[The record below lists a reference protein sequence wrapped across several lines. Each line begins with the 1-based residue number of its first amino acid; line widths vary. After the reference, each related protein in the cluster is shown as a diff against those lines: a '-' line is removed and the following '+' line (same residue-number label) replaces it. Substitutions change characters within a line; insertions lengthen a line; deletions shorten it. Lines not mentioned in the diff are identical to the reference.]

1 MRHGDI
7 GCSPD
12 TVGVAVFQYK
22 CGAAECCRSPLAAH
36 PRCCAPCAT
45 RFVALRACTGAA
57 AGPAPNSVAH
67 AQSCCLVAP
76 ERGAQ
81 QRTRR
86 CHARAALRANAL
98 LLRCRRMP
106 RLHTMEEVVANAHK
120 ICEMMSGA
128 KVQARRNFAGSL
140 RSARARKRSARPHAS
155 RACAAGDTCCA
166 VRAVAAASWL
176 WPARS
181 SQATAP
187 EAVSACCLHARRRAC
202 LAWSW
207 PSFRSTVRTASCMT
221 RRRVV
226 APLRLLQ
233 DCAVALTLAVHPRRR

>member
-22 CGAAECCRSPLAAH
+22 CGAAERCRSPLAAH

-67 AQSCCLVAP
+67 AQICCLLAP

-86 CHARAALRANAL
+86 CHAHAALRADAL

-128 KVQARRNFAGSL
+128 KV
-140 RSARARKRSARPHAS
+140 RKRAETLRGHCAMHE
-155 RACAAGDTCCA
+155 RANAAPGRTPRAPALLLSPA
-166 VRAVAAASWL
+166 VLCVLWL
-176 WPARS
+176 LFRGSCLRVPGR
-181 SQATAP
+181 ATAP

-202 LAWSW
+202 PAWSW
-207 PSFRSTVRTASCMT
+207 PSFRSTARTASCMT
-221 RRRVV
+221 RRRVA

-233 DCAVALTLAVHPRRR
+233 Q